1 MNKAFTFVRLDYL
14 TVKPYLTLKNL
25 IIYTIVAIIMMFN
38 ANTGLS
44 AIGIFM
50 VFAGLYASY
59 PFAVGEKNGIDA
71 LYTTLSIQRSTVV
84 IGRYLFAFIINI
96 CSGVVANLIVFLFSK
111 ILNKNV
117 NLLES
122 LLSTLIM
129 FFFFSVIQAI
139 QIPIYFKL
147 GYAKAK
153 FFAYLPFV
161 GLPLVVILLT
171 NYLKEKISSDQMN
184 DIFIW
189 METNTFTAVLIGV
202 MIWLVIMLISLQTSL
217 AFYNKREF

>member
-1 MNKAFTFVRLDYL
+1 MNKAFTFARLDYF

-25 IIYTIVAIIMMFN
+25 IIFTIVAIIMMFN

-50 VFAGLYASY
+50 VYAGLYVSY

-84 IGRYLFAFIINI
+84 IGRYLFAFFVNI
-96 CSGVVANLIVFLFSK
+96 FAGIVANLIVLLLSI

-122 LLSTLIM
+122 LLTTLIM

-153 FFAYLPFV
+153 FFAYLPFI
-161 GLPLVVILLT
+161 GLPLVILILT
-171 NYLKEKISSDQMN
+171 NYLKEKVPMQQVNELFM
-184 DIFIW
+184 W
-189 METNTFTAVLIGV
+189 VEANTATAVLIGV
-202 MIWLVIMLISLQTSL
+202 MIWFVIMLISLQTSL
-217 AFYNKREF
+217 SFYNKREF